1 MALNL
6 LAGVLSEMGDPQS
19 ANYVVQD
26 ALVICRKLQDEE
38 LEVRRARRERREGDL
53 ILGMDG
59 TARKTIDVGL
69 EDCIKLIKTTKFYIS
84 R

>member
-1 MALNL
+1 MSVYQTGNLNFTRPSLGPLCFLLQTLSLGDLSRPHALALNL

-38 LEVRRARRERREGDL
+38 LEV
-53 ILGMDG
+53 
-59 TARKTIDVGL
+59 
-69 EDCIKLIKTTKFYIS
+69 
-84 R
+84 